1 MLGKGI
7 LEACYWFIPAII
19 CTIIC
24 IFKFDPLAKI
34 GICILIA
41 AAICYGSNFVFG
53 APESF
58 QVDFSN
64 WEQCVN
70 GNVNLLAFGGMM
82 LIGVVFIG
90 VGYVRNKKIEG
101 PYV

>member
-7 LEACYWFIPAII
+7 LVTCYCFIPAII

-24 IFKFDPLAKI
+24 TFKFDPFAKV
-34 GICILIA
+34 GICILITA
-41 AAICYGSNFVFG
+41 VICYGSNFVFG
-53 APESF
+53 ASENYY

-64 WEQCVN
+64 WEQCLN
-70 GNVNLLAFGGMM
+70 GNVNLLVFGGIM

-90 VGYVRNKKIEG
+90 VGYVRNKRFS
-101 PYV
+101 